1 MLHLHLCSQP
11 APAVPLGSPAVTP
24 GHYLFAWSGEGGAAA
39 AAGALGRPDA
49 WPYVLPA
56 QLAPG
61 DLVPVA
67 TADWSGA
74 RRLALARVTA
84 VEAVQG
90 EGVFMPHTLTGAPH
104 RCSRRCAL
112 DRTAVLA
119 GCCMRLDGRAAPR
132 GARQVGMQVC

>member
-1 MLHLHLCSQP
+1 M
-11 APAVPLGSPAVTP
+11 TP
-24 GHYLFAWSGEGGAAA
+24 GHYLFAWSGEGAAAA

-49 WPYVLPA
+49 WPYVLPR

-84 VEAVQG
+84 VEEVQG
-90 EGVFMPHTLTGAPH
+90 EGVFMPHTLTGA
-104 RCSRRCAL
+104 RR
-112 DRTAVLA
+112 A
-119 GCCMRLDGRAAPR
+119 GRPQPPLWRRQRAR
-132 GARQVGMQVC
+132 GGAFRSGTTC